1 MQPSPIKQRLRV
13 PYYRWQIFAVFLYFI
28 LVVFNFWMPTKT
40 SVPLITYSNMIIY
53 PLLLIQFGM
62 NVVSYLDLSARGLV
76 MRRGWQRFEVNWE
89 HIESFGIGS
98 IGRRRYLPYIIL
110 YQPIK
115 GLPNVKLKELTP
127 EQQQRTL
134 TLEGWDNPEIIAKAL
149 HASLASTTDQWQ
161 VTPDFSKS
169 LKAFYYYQKFH
180 LWTMLICSIAL
191 TYFLLKY

>member
-1 MQPSPIKQRLRV
+1 MQSSLIKQRLRV
-13 PYYRWQIFAVFLYFI
+13 PYYHWQIFTLVLFVITLI
-28 LVVFNFWMPTKT
+28 LWHYTATIAKLD
-40 SVPLITYSNMIIY
+40 LITLWNMVIY
-53 PLLLIQFGM
+53 PLLLTQVLI
-62 NVVSYLDLSARGLV
+62 NIVSYLDLSARGLV

-110 YQPIK
+110 HQPIK
-115 GLPNVKLKELTP
+115 GLPSVQLKELTP

-149 HASLASTTDQWQ
+149 HASLAFTTDQWQ

-169 LKAFYYYQKFH
+169 LKTFHCYQR
-180 LWTMLICSIAL
+180 LYSWSVLLGILIFVYL
-191 TYFLLKY
+191 LLK